1 MKKLIT
7 SVIVMMTMATATA
20 TAAEKPIDRKALV
33 SRNNPVV
40 TSVDTLASLSVGNGG
55 FAFTT
60 DVTGLQTFPEYYRNG
75 VPLGTQSEWGWHSFD
90 NPEQY
95 RLEESYVMY
104 DFGHGHREL
113 YATQPKSGRAKGAA
127 DWYRMN
133 PHRLHLGCIGLEMD
147 GLKPADI
154 RKPRQ
159 TLDMWTGTISSQFT
173 AHGSQFTVKTVCHPE
188 RDLISSRITG
198 KGAAINLRFPYPTGG
213 HSDDACDWLS
223 NDKHQTKLV
232 SQTSHSALLKRAIDQ
247 TVYYVSLSW
256 EEDATLKEKARN
268 YWVLESKD
276 NQLTFCCEF
285 LESGKELAK
294 ESFATVA
301 DKSAAYWQ
309 RFWTEGAAVDFSHCK
324 DPRAKE
330 LERRV
335 VLSQWLLAIQCAAS
349 TPPQETG
356 LTYNSWFGKFHMEMI
371 WWHQTWLP
379 LWGHGDLLDR
389 TLRWYETVEP
399 RAREIAMRQG
409 FKGVRWMKMTDRSG
423 EEAPSK
429 VGSFLIWQQPHL
441 IYLAELLYR
450 ANPDRAILERYGRLI
465 DETAEFMGDF
475 ATYDKANDRYILK
488 GMIPAQ
494 ETLKAAET
502 YNSPFELSYWHFALQ
517 IAQAWRER
525 RGLERVALWDDIIQ
539 KLAPLAKDSEDR
551 YLAAESAPD
560 TYKTLALISDHPAVL
575 GAVGI
580 FPMSRLVDPDIMKQ
594 TQEWIWDNWNWD
606 HTWGWDY
613 PMVAMNATRLGVP
626 EFATP
631 HSDRWSENAVSA
643 LLMDKRTNTY
653 LPNGHNYQDQ
663 RLRCYL
669 PGNGGLLTAI
679 ALMCAGWDG
688 CTERN
693 PGFPKNGR
701 WDVRWEGLKPLPG
714 DTPRQ
719 LAFPGA
725 EGFGRFTTG
734 GRGGKVYHVT
744 TLDDSLESGTLRW
757 ANEQQGPKTI
767 VFDVS
772 GTIFLKSPL
781 RFTPRTT
788 VAGQTAPGDG
798 ICIADYPVM
807 VGSNNIIRYVRFRL
821 GNREVAHHE
830 GDGLG
835 GSKGHDII
843 VDHCSIS
850 WSIDEC
856 LSVYGNRNS
865 TVQWCIVSQ
874 SLNNAGHQKGAHGY
888 GGNWGGSGAS
898 YHHNLMA
905 HHTSRTPRLGPSPFT
920 QADERMDLRNNV
932 IYNWTANGCYGGEAM
947 TVNIVNNYYKP
958 GPGTPTDERGRRIA
972 APNIRTSEYTHHDS
986 HRPNVWDKMWHVW
999 GKYYVS
1005 GNVNTR
1011 YPEVTQDNWTY
1022 GVYNQIN
1029 PEANDGTYTAVTK
1042 DTIRLTKPMP
1052 YEPVTTQ
1059 TAEEAYEL
1067 VLAQA
1072 GASLHRDA
1080 LDAAIVRDVR
1090 EGKATYTGEG
1100 CDPGII
1106 NTQYDVDA
1114 THPWP
1119 ALKSKPA
1126 PKDTDGDGMPDEWER
1141 RHGLNPND
1149 AADGNATASDG
1160 YTNLEHYLND
1170 IVYAKNNR

>member
-1 MKKLIT
+1 MKQVSILLLLIA
-7 SVIVMMTMATATA
+7 SILTATA
-20 TAAEKPIDRKALV
+20 GEKPIDRKALMK
-33 SRNNPVV
+33 RNNPVV

-60 DVTGLQTFPEYYRNG
+60 DVTGLQTFPEHYRNG

-95 RLEESYVMY
+95 RIEESYQMY

-113 YATQPKSGRAKGAA
+113 YATQPKTGRAKGAA
-127 DWYRMN
+127 DWYRSN
-133 PHRLHLGCIGLEMD
+133 PHRLHLGCIGLEIE
-147 GLKPADI
+147 GLKPSDI
-154 RKPRQ
+154 KKPHE
-159 TLDMWTGTISSQFT
+159 TLDMWTGKIHSSFKIKNT
-173 AHGSQFTVKTVCHPE
+173 PYSVTTVCHPTL
-188 RDLISSRITG
+188 DLIGSQIKG
-198 KGAAINLRFPYPTGG
+198 PGAAVNLRFPYPTGG
-213 HSDDACDWLS
+213 HSDDACNWQAD
-223 NDKHQTKLV
+223 DKHRTQLV
-232 SQTSHSALLKRAIDQ
+232 TQSDHSAVLERIIDK
-247 TVYYVSLSW
+247 TVYYISLQW
-256 EEDATLKEKARN
+256 KEAATLREKRKN
-268 YWVLESKD
+268 YWVLESEG

-301 DKSAAYWQ
+301 DRSAAYWQ
-309 RFWTEGAAVDFSHCK
+309 QFWQTGGIVDFSHCK
-324 DPRAKE
+324 DKRAKE

-371 WWHQTWLP
+371 WWHQAWLP
-379 LWGHGDLLDR
+379 LWGHGQLLDR

-399 RAREIAMRQG
+399 MAREIAMRQG
-409 FKGVRWMKMTDRSG
+409 FKGIRWMKMTDRSG

-450 ANPDRAILERYGRLI
+450 SEKSKAERDKMLKRYGRLI
-465 DETAEFMGDF
+465 DETAIFMADF
-475 ATYDKANDRYILK
+475 ATYQKEHDRYILQ

-494 ETLKAAET
+494 ETLKASET
-502 YNSPFELSYWHFALQ
+502 YNSPFELSYWHWALQ
-517 IAQAWRER
+517 VAQQWRER
-525 RGLERVALWDDIIQ
+525 RGLEREALWDDIIR
-539 KLAPLAKDSEDR
+539 KLSPLAKDSENR
-551 YLAAESAPD
+551 YLAAESNIE
-560 TYKTLALISDHPAVL
+560 TYSDIRLISDHPAVL

-580 FPMSRLVDPDIMKQ
+580 FPMSRLVEPQVMKH

-626 EFATP
+626 
-631 HSDRWSENAVSA
+631 ENAVSA

-679 ALMCAGWDG
+679 AMMCAGWDG
-688 CTERN
+688 CQEKN
-693 PGFPKNGR
+693 PGFPKNGK
-701 WDVRWEGLKPLPG
+701 WDVRWEGLQPLP
-714 DTPRQ
+714 DNVQRPI
-719 LAFPGA
+719 AFPGA
-725 EGFGRFTTG
+725 EGFGRHTTG

-744 TLDDSLESGTLRW
+744 TLEDNNQPGTLRW
-757 ANEQQGPKTI
+757 ANAQQGPKTI

-781 RFTPRTT
+781 RFTPNTT

-798 ICIADYPVM
+798 ICLADYPVM
-807 VGSNNIIRYVRFRL
+807 VSSNNIIRYMRFRL
-821 GNREVAHHE
+821 GNREVSNHE

-835 GSKGHDII
+835 GSRCHDII
-843 VDHCSIS
+843 IDHCSIS

-856 LSVYGNRNS
+856 LSVYGNRDF

-898 YHHNLMA
+898 YHHNLIA

-920 QADERMDLRNNV
+920 QTDERMDLRNNV
-932 IYNWTANGCYGGEAM
+932 IYNWTANGCYGGEGM

-958 GPGTPTDERGRRIA
+958 GPGTPTDLRGMRIA
-972 APNIRTSEYTHHDS
+972 APNIRTSQYTHHDS
-986 HRPNVWDKMWHVW
+986 PRPNVWDRMWHVW

-1005 GNVNTR
+1005 GNVNSR
-1011 YPEVTQDNWTY
+1011 YPEVTKDNWTY
-1022 GVYNQIN
+1022 GIYNQIS
-1029 PEANDGTYTAVTK
+1029 PDANDGTYTPATK
-1042 DTIRLTKPMP
+1042 DTIRLAKPMP
-1052 YEPVTTQ
+1052 FEPVTTQ
-1059 TAEEAYEL
+1059 TAEDAYQL
-1067 VLAQA
+1067 VLAHA

-1080 LDAAIVRDVR
+1080 LDDIIVRDVR
-1090 EGKATYTGEG
+1090 EGKATYTGDH
-1100 CDPGII
+1100 CAPGII
-1106 NTQYDVDA
+1106 NTQDDVKLGNS
-1114 THPWP
+1114 PWP
-1119 ALKSKPA
+1119 ELKSLPA
-1126 PKDTDGDGMPDEWER
+1126 PKYTDGDDMPDDWER
-1141 RHGLNPND
+1141 QHGLNPND
-1149 AADGNATASDG
+1149 ANDGNDTDAQG
-1160 YTNLEHYLND
+1160 YTMLENYLNE
-1170 IVYAKNNR
+1170 ITQ